1 VAEEVHVNSYD
12 LDVLAAL
19 EQELLAPAVR
29 RLRRR
34 FWIGTATLFVAT
46 AAGLAVGGLAALPV
60 LYVVLLTGGLALVAR
75 TTESPVRPA
84 VQPRHGTPR
93 PGRQPLGC
101 STKS

>member
-1 VAEEVHVNSYD
+1 MDRHD
-12 LDVLAAL
+12 HQVLAAL

-34 FWIGTATLFVAT
+34 FWIGTATLVAAT
-46 AAGLAVGGLAALPV
+46 VAGLALAGPAALPV

-75 TTESPVRPA
+75 TTESPARPA
-84 VQPRHGTPR
+84 VQPRHATPR